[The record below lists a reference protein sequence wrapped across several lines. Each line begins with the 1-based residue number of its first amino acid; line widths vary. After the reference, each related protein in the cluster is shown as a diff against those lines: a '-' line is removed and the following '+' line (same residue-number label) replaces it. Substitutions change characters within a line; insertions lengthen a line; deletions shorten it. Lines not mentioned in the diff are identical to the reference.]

1 MLASILLTVQILI
14 ALAMGGLILLQ
25 RSEGGALGIGGGPT
39 GLVSARGAGN
49 LLTRATSILAVL
61 FFVNSLLLTV
71 VFAQSKKNVSAVD
84 QVDTKALIKSQ
95 APSTAPSQ
103 APPADATIAD
113 QFAPKKPSLSDLP
126 LAAAPAAPRP
136 VTKPALSAEATAS
149 QSQSQTSQAKP
160 KP

>member
-71 VFAQSKKNVSAVD
+71 VFAQAKKNVSAVD

-95 APSTAPSQ
+95 APSTAPSG
-103 APPADATIAD
+103 AAPADVAIAD

-126 LAAAPAAPRP
+126 LASAPAAPRP
-136 VTKPALSAEATAS
+136 VTNPETSAEATSS
-149 QSQSQTSQAKP
+149 QAQTSQAKP